1 MKTWHLLCI
10 VFGITGIGVM
20 VILVKTIAQAVT
32 TPQLVGDSE
41 NPYGRTVHNLIDCL
55 TADVLRS

>member
-1 MKTWHLLCI
+1 
-10 VFGITGIGVM
+10 M